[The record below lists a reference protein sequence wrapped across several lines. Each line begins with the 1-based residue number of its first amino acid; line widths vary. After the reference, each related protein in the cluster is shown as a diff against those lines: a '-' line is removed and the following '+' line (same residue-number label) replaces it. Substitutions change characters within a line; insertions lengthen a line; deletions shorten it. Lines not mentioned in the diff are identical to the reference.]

1 MNEIETS
8 LNFEYI
14 KGEDQPEPLD
24 IQAKGLFTRTH
35 NIVINANE
43 KFQRISIYENGVI
56 ISEEI
61 YAGKHIIRFNFPFTE
76 VERGK
81 LVINN

>member
-1 MNEIETS
+1 MTEIETF
-8 LNFEYI
+8 LNFEYV
-14 KGEDQPEPLD
+14 KGEDQPEALD
-24 IQAKGLFTRTH
+24 IQAKGPFTRTH
-35 NIVINANE
+35 NIVINTNE
-43 KFQRISIYENGVI
+43 RFQRISIYENGVI
-56 ISEEI
+56 TSEEV